1 MGLVNAVMFS
11 LQRHT
16 TIVYLENLAVF
27 KLSLSR
33 HPAPRAQ
40 GNMLYYINLVNKYGI
55 KYTKKTEI
63 KTKKQKDKIS

>member
-40 GNMLYYINLVNKYGI
+40 GNMLYY
-55 KYTKKTEI
+55 TKKVQKKLPMKILKDIWLI
-63 KTKKQKDKIS
+63 KKFLTLL